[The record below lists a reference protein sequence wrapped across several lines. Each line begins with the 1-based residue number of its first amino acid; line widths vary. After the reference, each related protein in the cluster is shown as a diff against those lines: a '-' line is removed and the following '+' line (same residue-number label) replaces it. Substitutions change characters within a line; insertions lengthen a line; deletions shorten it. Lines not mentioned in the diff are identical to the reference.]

1 MGISIVNELDNDLP
15 PRPARA
21 EGEDDKD
28 NKKEKDAKSDNLEL
42 KLLESRTIIV
52 EGPVND
58 KMYRAVVARLLYLEM
73 KDPKAEITVLVNSPG
88 GSADSGFGIYDAMKF
103 VSCSVRTIC
112 NGLCASAGV
121 LIYLGGTKGRRF
133 SLPNSRFLLHQPST
147 SAMGQASD
155 MEITA
160 QEILRTRKRYAVI
173 VAHEIGLSSAE
184 KVQVDSNRDFWL
196 SAEDAQKYGLVDKV
210 ATTRAD
216 VK

>member
-1 MGISIVNELDNDLP
+1 VTELHGNQPSIAERDW
-15 PRPARA
+15 RA
-21 EGEDDKD
+21 EGEEEKE
-28 NKKEKDAKSDNLEL
+28 KKEPKSENLEL

-58 KMYRAVVARLLYLEM
+58 KMYRAVVARLLYLEQ
-73 KDPKAEITVLVNSPG
+73 KDPQSEITVFVNSPG

-133 SLPNSRFLLHQPST
+133 TLPNSRFLLHQPST

-160 QEILRTRKRYAVI
+160 QEILRTRKRYAAI
-173 VAHEIGLSSAE
+173 VAQEIGSNTE
-184 KVQVDSNRDFWL
+184 KVQNDSNRDFWL
-196 SAEDAQKYGLVDKV
+196 SAEDSVKYGLVDKITV
-210 ATTRAD
+210 TRAD
-216 VK
+216 AK

>member
-1 MGISIVNELDNDLP
+1 MTELHGNQPSIAERDW
-15 PRPARA
+15 RA
-21 EGEDDKD
+21 EGEEEKE
-28 NKKEKDAKSDNLEL
+28 KKEPKSENLEL

-58 KMYRAVVARLLYLEM
+58 KMYRAVVARLLYLEQ
-73 KDPKAEITVLVNSPG
+73 KDPQSEITVFVNSPG

-133 SLPNSRFLLHQPST
+133 TLPNSRFLLHQPST

-160 QEILRTRKRYAVI
+160 QEILRTRKRYAAI
-173 VAHEIGLSSAE
+173 VAQEIGSNTE
-184 KVQVDSNRDFWL
+184 KVQNDSNRDFWL
-196 SAEDAQKYGLVDKV
+196 SAEDSVKYGLVDKITV
-210 ATTRAD
+210 TRAD
-216 VK
+216 AK